1 MNQAFRIAVRNVGR
15 QRKRTILLSGAVAFG
30 FFVITLVDGFTGG
43 IVSAVQDNFSRA
55 LGGHLYLTGSVVSER
70 DSEVNTITDDT
81 AAIQALESIKDK
93 IASVHRR
100 SSGRGTVYFG
110 TKERSQ
116 QIEGVDFTDERDF
129 AEKLEIDAGALG
141 GLGKA
146 DSLVLPSETARKLGV
161 AVGESVIIK
170 IPTVTGQLNVGEFV
184 LIATTP
190 DSGIFGSGRAYVGKT
205 ALNELIGLPPEGFQ
219 TINVYLDDVEDTGK
233 ASSAL
238 YAELARRGPVAERDN
253 AQDHGAM
260 KTQMQRIMGRVSLNS
275 VTASERWT
283 GTKFTLTTIEDIMAP
298 ILALVSTLNMISL
311 GVFIV
316 LLSIIMIGIL
326 NSYRMVMIERTTEIG
341 TMRAIGVRKNTI
353 RDIFLW
359 EALTIS
365 AVGAVSGF
373 FLGIAA
379 IGIISLF
386 EFGGASFFSVFLS
399 KGHLGF
405 AVSPLESLRNL
416 GILCLMSLA
425 AVYGPARTAS
435 RMDPAQA
442 LRTSY

>member
-1 MNQAFRIAVRNVGR
+1 
-15 QRKRTILLSGAVAFG
+15 
-30 FFVITLVDGFTGG
+30 
-43 IVSAVQDNFSRA
+43 
-55 LGGHLYLTGSVVSER
+55 
-70 DSEVNTITDDT
+70 
-81 AAIQALESIKDK
+81 
-93 IASVHRR
+93 
-100 SSGRGTVYFG
+100 
-110 TKERSQ
+110 
-116 QIEGVDFTDERDF
+116 
-129 AEKLEIDAGALG
+129 
-141 GLGKA
+141 
-146 DSLVLPSETARKLGV
+146 
-161 AVGESVIIK
+161 
-170 IPTVTGQLNVGEFV
+170 
-184 LIATTP
+184 
-190 DSGIFGSGRAYVGKT
+190 
-205 ALNELIGLPPEGFQ
+205 
-219 TINVYLDDVEDTGK
+219 
-233 ASSAL
+233 
-238 YAELARRGPVAERDN
+238 
-253 AQDHGAM
+253 
-260 KTQMQRIMGRVSLNS
+260 
-275 VTASERWT
+275 
-283 GTKFTLTTIEDIMAP
+283 MAP

-435 RMDPAQA
+435 RMDPAQRCGLA
-442 LRTSY
+442 TDKGVSI